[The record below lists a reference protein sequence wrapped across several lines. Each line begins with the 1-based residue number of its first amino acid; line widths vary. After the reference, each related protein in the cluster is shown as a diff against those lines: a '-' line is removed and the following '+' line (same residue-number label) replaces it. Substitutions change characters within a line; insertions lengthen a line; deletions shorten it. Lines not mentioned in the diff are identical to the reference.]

1 MPFTGS
7 TITLLAL
14 CAAVAAANAD
24 AQTNPYTVAN
34 GRILS
39 AMQPEIRLDVDTALH
54 YVGSQ
59 RWILYNV
66 AQAEQH
72 LFVQRGADGV
82 ERFLW
87 VQFEEYIPSSNGKY
101 DYSKSKPISAFERE
115 LRTDKELWTV
125 PTTEARPE
133 SDGAHARQLLRDHG
147 ITLPAHMLY
156 ERFIYLPDSTRRR
169 ELMVIYAEDVRAVGV
184 DVSALE
190 GSPEA
195 TARLYALLDEHE
207 RRALRAF
214 RISPISS
221 RQR

>member
-1 MPFTGS
+1 
-7 TITLLAL
+7 
-14 CAAVAAANAD
+14 
-24 AQTNPYTVAN
+24 
-34 GRILS
+34 
-39 AMQPEIRLDVDTALH
+39 
-54 YVGSQ
+54 
-59 RWILYNV
+59 
-66 AQAEQH
+66 
-72 LFVQRGADGV
+72 
-82 ERFLW
+82 
-87 VQFEEYIPSSNGKY
+87 
-101 DYSKSKPISAFERE
+101 
-115 LRTDKELWTV
+115 V